1 MQDDISGWTEW
12 NAHFE
17 GIEEISSPS
26 ELHGLLT
33 GIVCV
38 TEAPTREEWTQILT
52 TLNVPDLNEEALA
65 LLTDETEDVAH
76 ALSEDELDYLPMLPD
91 DEHTLQDRV
100 QALSD
105 WCAGV
110 VLGFGLASG
119 HVRADERELIE
130 HLQDVAA
137 VEFEDSDNDEE
148 GESSYEELYEFVRLI
163 PVSLSI
169 GRKKVTV
176 VESSLLKNFYA
187 KSKTSAVGTRS
198 KYCRNVYT
206 TSPKLIEA
214 MCYWLCLIF

>member
-1 MQDDISGWTEW
+1 MQDDISGWTDW

-38 TEAPTREEWTQILT
+38 TEAPTREQWSQILT
-52 TLNVPDLNEEALA
+52 TLNVPELSEDALA
-65 LLTDETEDVAH
+65 LLTDEAEDVVH
-76 ALSEDELDYLPMLPD
+76 AISDDELDYLPMLPD
-91 DEHTLQDRV
+91 DEHPLQERV

-119 HVRADERELIE
+119 HIRQDELELIE
-130 HLQDVAA
+130 NLQDIAA

-169 GRKKVTV
+169 GRKKITV
-176 VESSLLKNFYA
+176 AESSLLKKFHA
-187 KSKTSAVGTRS
+187 KSKSAAVDTEQNIVEMFTPHRPS
-198 KYCRNVYT
+198 
-206 TSPKLIEA
+206 
-214 MCYWLCLIF
+214 

>member
-1 MQDDISGWTEW
+1 MQDDISGWTDW

-17 GIEEISSPS
+17 GIDEISSPS

-38 TEAPTREEWTQILT
+38 TEAPTREQWSQILT
-52 TLNVPDLNEEALA
+52 TLNVPELSEDALT
-65 LLTDETEDVAH
+65 LLTDEAEDVVH
-76 ALSEDELDYLPMLPD
+76 AISDDELDYLPMLPD
-91 DEHTLQDRV
+91 DEHPLQERV

-119 HVRADERELIE
+119 HIRQDELELIE
-130 HLQDVAA
+130 NLQDIAA

-169 GRKKVTV
+169 GRKKITV
-176 VESSLLKNFYA
+176 AESSLLKKFHA
-187 KSKTSAVGTRS
+187 KSKSAATDTEQNIVEMFTPHRPS
-198 KYCRNVYT
+198 
-206 TSPKLIEA
+206 
-214 MCYWLCLIF
+214 

>member
-1 MQDDISGWTEW
+1 MQDDISGWTDW

-38 TEAPTREEWTQILT
+38 TEAPTREEWSQILT
-52 TLNVPDLNEEALA
+52 TLNVPELSEDALA
-65 LLTDETEDVAH
+65 LLTDEAEDVVH

-91 DEHTLQDRV
+91 DEHLLQERV

-119 HVRADERELIE
+119 HVRSDERELIE

-169 GRKKVTV
+169 GRKKITV
-176 VESSLLKNFYA
+176 AESSLLKNVHA
-187 KSKTSAVGTRS
+187 KSKNAALGTDQNIVEMFTPHRPS
-198 KYCRNVYT
+198 
-206 TSPKLIEA
+206 
-214 MCYWLCLIF
+214 

>member
-12 NAHFE
+12 NAHFD

-38 TEAPTREEWTQILT
+38 TQAPTTDEWSQILN
-52 TLNVPDLNEEALA
+52 TLNVPALQSEALES
-65 LLTDETEDVAH
+65 LTDEAEDVAH
-76 ALSEDELDYLPMLPD
+76 ALSDDELDYLPMLPD
-91 DEHTLQDRV
+91 DSHLLVDRV
-100 QALSD
+100 QALAD

-119 HVRADERELIE
+119 HIRGEEQELIE

-148 GESSYEELYEFVRLI
+148 GEESYQELYEFVRLI

-169 GRKKVTV
+169 GRKKIAVA
-176 VESSLLKNFYA
+176 ESSLLQNFHA
-187 KSKTSAVGTRS
+187 KS
-198 KYCRNVYT
+198 RNQNNQATDPQTVVEMFT
-206 TSPKLIEA
+206 PHRPS
-214 MCYWLCLIF
+214 

>member
-12 NAHFE
+12 NAHFD

-38 TEAPTREEWTQILT
+38 TQAPTTDEWSQILN
-52 TLNVPDLNEEALA
+52 TLNVPALQPEALES
-65 LLTDETEDVAH
+65 LTDEAEDVAH
-76 ALSEDELDYLPMLPD
+76 ALSDDELDYLPMLPD
-91 DEHTLQDRV
+91 DSHLLVDRV
-100 QALSD
+100 QALAD

-119 HVRADERELIE
+119 HIRGEEQELIE

-148 GESSYEELYEFVRLI
+148 GEESYQELYEFVRLI

-169 GRKKVTV
+169 GRKKIAVA
-176 VESSLLKNFYA
+176 ESSLLQNFHA
-187 KSKTSAVGTRS
+187 KS
-198 KYCRNVYT
+198 RNQNNQATDPQTVVEMFT
-206 TSPKLIEA
+206 PHRPS
-214 MCYWLCLIF
+214 

>member
-1 MQDDISGWTEW
+1 MQDDISGWTDW

-38 TEAPTREEWTQILT
+38 TEAPTREQWSQILT
-52 TLNVPDLNEEALA
+52 TLNVPELSEDALT
-65 LLTDETEDVAH
+65 LLTDEAEDVIH

-91 DEHTLQDRV
+91 DDHLLQERV

-119 HVRADERELIE
+119 HIRPDELELIE
-130 HLQDVAA
+130 NLQDIAA

-169 GRKKVTV
+169 GRKKITV
-176 VESSLLKNFYA
+176 AESSLLKKFHA
-187 KSKTSAVGTRS
+187 KSKSAALDTEQNIVEMFTPHRPS
-198 KYCRNVYT
+198 
-206 TSPKLIEA
+206 
-214 MCYWLCLIF
+214 

>member
-12 NAHFE
+12 NAHFD

-38 TEAPTREEWTQILT
+38 TQAPTTDEWSQILN
-52 TLNVPDLNEEALA
+52 TLNVPALQSEALES
-65 LLTDETEDVAH
+65 LTDEAEDVAH
-76 ALSEDELDYLPMLPD
+76 ALSDDELDYLPMLPD
-91 DEHTLQDRV
+91 DSHLLVDRV
-100 QALSD
+100 QALAD

-119 HVRADERELIE
+119 HIRDEEQELIE

-137 VEFEDSDNDEE
+137 VEFEESDNDEE
-148 GESSYEELYEFVRLI
+148 GEESYQELYEFVRLI

-169 GRKKVTV
+169 RRKKIAVA
-176 VESSLLKNFYA
+176 ESSLLQNFHA
-187 KSKTSAVGTRS
+187 KS
-198 KYCRNVYT
+198 RNQNNQATDPQTVVEMFT
-206 TSPKLIEA
+206 PHRPS
-214 MCYWLCLIF
+214 